1 MELIILDREFKE
13 VGTLKKF
20 SLDIDLA
27 NDKSF
32 SIETAKG
39 NALDFQIGFGWY
51 IPNTEYGGII
61 DQIKVKT
68 DAANNN
74 TVEYIGRSWRGWL
87 SEFIYYYGG
96 VSFSAGVSF
105 EKAIDKLTTVFK
117 IDNFVEIDTD
127 YKSLTLPKA
136 YNSNLYP
143 NFYDCLIELA
153 ELSDLNLRFEF
164 KTKKRGKVRI
174 GFVEKKRVDKAHF
187 TADNSFYFEATKKST
202 GINHLICMGAGEY
215 PDRTVIHLY
224 ADDDGNISQ
233 EQTITGID
241 YRAAIYDYANAESEE
256 DLLNSGIEHFKEL
269 LTPSEIVLSVEDL
282 TLNIGDK
289 VKGVEEL
296 TGLEIESEIASVIF
310 KLETQAQGETASVEY
325 SIKNEV

>member
-39 NALDFQIGFGWY
+39 DALDFQIGFGWY

-96 VSFSAGVSF
+96 VNFSAGVSF
-105 EKAIDKLTTVFK
+105 EKAIDKLTAVFK
-117 IDNFVEIDTD
+117 ISDFVEIDTD
-127 YKSLTLPKA
+127 
-136 YNSNLYP
+136 
-143 NFYDCLIELA
+143 
-153 ELSDLNLRFEF
+153 
-164 KTKKRGKVRI
+164 
-174 GFVEKKRVDKAHF
+174 
-187 TADNSFYFEATKKST
+187 
-202 GINHLICMGAGEY
+202 
-215 PDRTVIHLY
+215 
-224 ADDDGNISQ
+224 
-233 EQTITGID
+233 
-241 YRAAIYDYANAESEE
+241 
-256 DLLNSGIEHFKEL
+256 
-269 LTPSEIVLSVEDL
+269 
-282 TLNIGDK
+282 
-289 VKGVEEL
+289 
-296 TGLEIESEIASVIF
+296 
-310 KLETQAQGETASVEY
+310 
-325 SIKNEV
+325 